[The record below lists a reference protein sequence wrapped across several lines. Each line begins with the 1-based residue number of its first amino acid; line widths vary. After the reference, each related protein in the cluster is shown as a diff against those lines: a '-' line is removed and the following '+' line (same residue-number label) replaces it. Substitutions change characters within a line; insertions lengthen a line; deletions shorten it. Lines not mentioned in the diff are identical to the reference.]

1 MKKTVNQFPLYSKIG
16 KSWTLNTNTNDNEC
30 SGLPENFI
38 MGMTNQKKNPISN

>member
-16 KSWTLNTNTNDNEC
+16 KSWTLNTNTNDC
-30 SGLPENFI
+30 SILPENFI